1 MQINTSASFNS
12 TWAEIKAAVENGTV
26 RELLHSGD
34 QIPVTLKT
42 GEKVIF
48 DVAYDKPGKLFFVMH
63 DCMEDEHEMNRKWTN
78 AGGWPACDMRHYL
91 NGAVFNLLPDDLQEA
106 ISITTIKQVIYGET
120 ITCEDKLFLLSKT
133 QVFGKGSWTS
143 LEPDDTHLD
152 IFKTERDR
160 VKLCGNNG
168 TWFWWLRSP
177 AASSASA
184 FCYVNPNGSSASAN
198 ATISYSVAFG
208 FCI

>member
-12 TWAEIKAAVENGTV
+12 TWAEIKAAVESGAV
-26 RELLHSGD
+26 RELLHSRD

-42 GEKVIF
+42 GEEVIF
-48 DVAYDKPGKLFFVMH
+48 DAAYDETGKLFFVLH
-63 DCMEDEHEMNRKWTN
+63 DGMDKEHDMNERWTN
-78 AGGWPACDMRHYL
+78 AGGWSVCDMRRYL
-91 NGAVFNLLPDDLQEA
+91 NDAVFAILPDDLQEVIRLTA
-106 ISITTIKQVIYGET
+106 IKQVIGGET
-120 ITCEDKLFLLSKT
+120 VTCEDKLFLLSKT
-133 QVFGKGSWTS
+133 QVFGKGPWTAN
-143 LEPDDTHLD
+143 EPDDTHLD

-160 VKLCGNNG
+160 VKLCGNYG

-184 FCYVNPNGSSASAN
+184 FCLVNGGGGSGSGG
-198 ATISYSVAFG
+198 ATSSSSVAFG